1 MLLKAIE
8 QTNTG
13 LNTKF
18 VNIESGRSITLDHAI
33 NQIKNGNR
41 NYEDYQTVKR
51 PNGTVYIRSK
61 ADGKLSNNIE

>member
-18 VNIESGRSITLDHAI
+18 ENIESGRSITLDHAI
-33 NQIKNGNR
+33 TQIKNGNR
-41 NYEDYQTVKR
+41 NYEGYQTVMKS
-51 PNGTVYIRSK
+51 NGTVYIRSK
-61 ADGKLSNNIE
+61 ADGKLRNNIE